1 MPWFGGY
8 WQQQVFPVH
17 ATLVPAIPAR
27 WLTVRGPNLSIP
39 LPCFGQIWLAV
50 WSWAGIVDGAQV
62 RRSPYKG
69 RHRTN
74 QGPLM
79 QSTLTVHETD
89 PHDIF
94 VIEPD
99 VVLAA
104 RPDAARPEAPRAD
117 APRTDNASVD
127 PVHEAL
133 SRLAHQ
139 RADVQ
144 PKFSAVAPSPTL
156 DTTFRAAAADHAK
169 TTGKR
174 SGFGRLVRNTFV
186 GFLFAL
192 VSAMAAA
199 LWTHHGDAAKQ
210 MIAAWLP
217 AKQMIVGWLPPFVLA
232 ASSPTEPPPV
242 AEQPSVSPTQ
252 AATADQASA
261 PPAQPPDSAA
271 PAQAVAAADSAPLVQ
286 SMARDI
292 ATMGQQIEQ
301 LKASIEQLKAS
312 QAQMARDVVKSSE
325 LNQRPRIA
333 TTVPPR
339 PVAAVPAPVRKPK
352 PVTQV
357 YQPSAYQPS
366 APAMASTSPPPS
378 SAAPAPLPQPAPS
391 SQAATT
397 AEDGGPL
404 VRPPLPLR

>member
-1 MPWFGGY
+1 
-8 WQQQVFPVH
+8 
-17 ATLVPAIPAR
+17 
-27 WLTVRGPNLSIP
+27 
-39 LPCFGQIWLAV
+39 
-50 WSWAGIVDGAQV
+50 
-62 RRSPYKG
+62 
-69 RHRTN
+69 
-74 QGPLM
+74 M
-79 QSTLTVHETD
+79 QSTLTMHETD

-104 RPDAARPEAPRAD
+104 RPDAAHPETPRADAVRAD

-169 TTGKR
+169 TPGKR

-261 PPAQPPDSAA
+261 PPAHPPDSAA

-352 PVTQV
+352 PVYQV
-357 YQPSAYQPS
+357 YQP
-366 APAMASTSPPPS
+366 APAAMASTLPPPS
-378 SAAPAPLPQPAPS
+378 PTAPAPLPQQPALSQPALSQPAPPP
-391 SQAATT
+391 QATTT
-397 AEDGGPL
+397 AEDGGP
-404 VRPPLPLR
+404 VMRPPLPLR

>member
-1 MPWFGGY
+1 
-8 WQQQVFPVH
+8 
-17 ATLVPAIPAR
+17 
-27 WLTVRGPNLSIP
+27 
-39 LPCFGQIWLAV
+39 
-50 WSWAGIVDGAQV
+50 
-62 RRSPYKG
+62 
-69 RHRTN
+69 
-74 QGPLM
+74 M

-104 RPDAARPEAPRAD
+104 RPDAARPD
-117 APRTDNASVD
+117 APRPDAPRVDAVRADNASVD

-139 RADVQ
+139 RADIQ
-144 PKFSAVAPSPTL
+144 PKFSVAPSPTL
-156 DTTFRAAAADHAK
+156 NPVAPSPTVDTTFRATAVGGVKPA
-169 TTGKR
+169 GKR
-174 SGFGRLVRNTFV
+174 SGFGRRVRNTFV

-199 LWTHHGDAAKQ
+199 LWTHHGNEAKQ
-210 MIAAWLP
+210 MLADYWLP
-217 AKQMIVGWLPPFVLA
+217 AKQTIVGWLPPFVLA

-242 AEQPSVSPTQ
+242 AEQPSASPTQ
-252 AATADQASA
+252 TATADQASA
-261 PPAQPPDSAA
+261 PPAQPSDSAA
-271 PAQAVAAADSAPLVQ
+271 PAQATAVADPSPSPLVQ

-325 LNQRPRIA
+325 LNQRPRVA
-333 TTVPPR
+333 TPPPR
-339 PVAAVPAPVRKPK
+339 PVVATAPAPVRKPK
-352 PVTQV
+352 PVYQT
-357 YQPSAYQPS
+357 YQP
-366 APAMASTSPPPS
+366 APASVASTLPPP
-378 SAAPAPLPQPAPS
+378 AAPAPLPQPALSQPS
-391 SQAATT
+391 PPPQSA
-397 AEDGGPL
+397 AEDGGPV

>member
-1 MPWFGGY
+1 
-8 WQQQVFPVH
+8 
-17 ATLVPAIPAR
+17 
-27 WLTVRGPNLSIP
+27 
-39 LPCFGQIWLAV
+39 
-50 WSWAGIVDGAQV
+50 
-62 RRSPYKG
+62 
-69 RHRTN
+69 
-74 QGPLM
+74 M
-79 QSTLTVHETD
+79 QSALTVHETD

-104 RPDAARPEAPRAD
+104 RPEAPRPEAPRAVRTD
-117 APRTDNASVD
+117 APRTDNTPVD
-127 PVHEAL
+127 PVYEAL

-156 DTTFRAAAADHAK
+156 DTTFRAAAADHTKAA
-169 TTGKR
+169 GKR
-174 SGFGRLVRNTFV
+174 SAFGRLVRNTFV

-199 LWTHHGDAAKQ
+199 LWTHHGDDAKQ

-217 AKQMIVGWLPPFVLA
+217 AKQTIAGWLPPFVRA
-232 ASSPTEPPPV
+232 APSPAEPSPV
-242 AEQPSVSPTQ
+242 ADQPNVTPAQT
-252 AATADQASA
+252 ATADQASA
-261 PPAQPPDSAA
+261 PPD
-271 PAQAVAAADSAPLVQ
+271 QASDTPVAASVVNPTADSGPSTQ

-312 QAQMARDVVKSSE
+312 QAQMARDVAKSSDPG
-325 LNQRPRIA
+325 LRPRVA
-333 TTVPPR
+333 TLPPK
-339 PVAAVPAPVRKPK
+339 PVAATAPAPVRKPK
-352 PVTQV
+352 PVYQV
-357 YQPSAYQPS
+357 YQPSA
-366 APAMASTSPPPS
+366 PAVASTLPPPS
-378 SAAPAPLPQPAPS
+378 ATAPAPPPLSQPAPQP
-391 SQAATT
+391 QAATT

>member
-1 MPWFGGY
+1 
-8 WQQQVFPVH
+8 
-17 ATLVPAIPAR
+17 
-27 WLTVRGPNLSIP
+27 
-39 LPCFGQIWLAV
+39 
-50 WSWAGIVDGAQV
+50 
-62 RRSPYKG
+62 
-69 RHRTN
+69 
-74 QGPLM
+74 M

-89 PHDIF
+89 PHDIV

-104 RPDAARPEAPRAD
+104 RPDAARPDAPRADAVRAD

-210 MIAAWLP
+210 MIADYWPP
-217 AKQMIVGWLPPFVLA
+217 AKQTIAGWLPPFVLA

-242 AEQPSVSPTQ
+242 AEQPSVPPTQ

-261 PPAQPPDSAA
+261 PPAQPSDSAA
-271 PAQAVAAADSAPLVQ
+271 PAQTVAAADSSPSVQ

-325 LNQRPRIA
+325 PSQRPRIA

-352 PVTQV
+352 PVYQV
-357 YQPSAYQPS
+357 YQP
-366 APAMASTSPPPS
+366 APAAVASTLPPS
-378 SAAPAPLPQPAPS
+378 SPTAPAPPPQPAL
-391 SQAATT
+391 SQPAPPPQATTT
-397 AEDGGPL
+397 AEDGGP
-404 VRPPLPLR
+404 VMRPPLPLR

>member
-1 MPWFGGY
+1 
-8 WQQQVFPVH
+8 
-17 ATLVPAIPAR
+17 
-27 WLTVRGPNLSIP
+27 
-39 LPCFGQIWLAV
+39 
-50 WSWAGIVDGAQV
+50 
-62 RRSPYKG
+62 
-69 RHRTN
+69 
-74 QGPLM
+74 M

-104 RPDAARPEAPRAD
+104 RPDAARPDAPRVDAVRAD

-144 PKFSAVAPSPTL
+144 PRFSAVAPSPAAAAPSPTL
-156 DTTFRAAAADHAK
+156 DTTFRAAAADHTKA
-169 TTGKR
+169 TGKR

-199 LWTHHGDAAKQ
+199 LWTHHGNAAKQMLADYWPPAKQ
-210 MIAAWLP
+210 MIA
-217 AKQMIVGWLPPFVLA
+217 GWLPPFVLA

-252 AATADQASA
+252 TATADQASA
-261 PPAQPPDSAA
+261 PPAQPSDNAA
-271 PAQAVAAADSAPLVQ
+271 PAQAVAAADPSPSVQ

-301 LKASIEQLKAS
+301 LKATIEQLKAS
-312 QAQMARDVVKSSE
+312 QAQMARDVAKSSDPG
-325 LNQRPRIA
+325 LRPRVA
-333 TTVPPR
+333 TLPPR
-339 PVAAVPAPVRKPK
+339 PVVAAAPAPVRKPK

-366 APAMASTSPPPS
+366 APAVASTLPPPS
-378 SAAPAPLPQPAPS
+378 YAAPAPQQLSQPAL
-391 SQAATT
+391 SQSAPPPQAMT
-397 AEDGGPL
+397 EPDGAPV

>member
-1 MPWFGGY
+1 
-8 WQQQVFPVH
+8 
-17 ATLVPAIPAR
+17 
-27 WLTVRGPNLSIP
+27 
-39 LPCFGQIWLAV
+39 
-50 WSWAGIVDGAQV
+50 
-62 RRSPYKG
+62 
-69 RHRTN
+69 
-74 QGPLM
+74 M
-79 QSTLTVHETD
+79 QSRLTVHETD

-104 RPDAARPEAPRAD
+104 RPDAARPDAVRTDAIRAD
-117 APRTDNASVD
+117 TVRTDTVRTDSASAD

-139 RADVQ
+139 RADIQ
-144 PKFSAVAPSPTL
+144 PKFSAAAPSPTV
-156 DTTFRAAAADHAK
+156 DTTFRAAAIDGSKPKSA
-169 TTGKR
+169 R

-199 LWTHHGDAAKQ
+199 LWTHHGNAAKQMLADYWPPAKQ
-210 MIAAWLP
+210 MIA
-217 AKQMIVGWLPPFVLA
+217 GWMPPFVLA

-261 PPAQPPDSAA
+261 PPAHPPDSAA

-352 PVTQV
+352 PVYQV
-357 YQPSAYQPS
+357 YQP
-366 APAMASTSPPPS
+366 APAAMASTLPPPS
-378 SAAPAPLPQPAPS
+378 PTAPAPLPQQPALSQPAPPP
-391 SQAATT
+391 QATTT
-397 AEDGGPL
+397 AEDGGP
-404 VRPPLPLR
+404 VMRPPLPLR

>member
-1 MPWFGGY
+1 
-8 WQQQVFPVH
+8 
-17 ATLVPAIPAR
+17 
-27 WLTVRGPNLSIP
+27 
-39 LPCFGQIWLAV
+39 
-50 WSWAGIVDGAQV
+50 
-62 RRSPYKG
+62 
-69 RHRTN
+69 
-74 QGPLM
+74 M
-79 QSTLTVHETD
+79 QSTLTPQETD

-104 RPDAARPEAPRAD
+104 RPDAVRPGAPRADAARAD

-139 RADVQ
+139 RGDVQ
-144 PKFSAVAPSPTL
+144 PKFSAAAPSPTL
-156 DTTFRAAAADHAK
+156 DAMFRAAAADHAK
-169 TTGKR
+169 PAGKR

-199 LWTHHGDAAKQ
+199 LWTHHGAAAKQ
-210 MIAAWLP
+210 MIATWLP
-217 AKQMIVGWLPPFVLA
+217 AKQMIAGWLPPFVLA
-232 ASSPTEPPPV
+232 ASSPVETPPP
-242 AEQPSVSPTQ
+242 ADQPNAPPQ
-252 AATADQASA
+252 AAIADQASA
-261 PPAQPPDSAA
+261 PAAQPSDNTA
-271 PAQAVAAADSAPLVQ
+271 PTTATADSSPSVQ

-292 ATMGQQIEQ
+292 ASMGQQIEQ
-301 LKASIEQLKAS
+301 LKATIEQLKAN
-312 QAQMARDVVKSSE
+312 QAQMARDVAKSSDPG
-325 LNQRPRIA
+325 LRPRVA
-333 TTVPPR
+333 TLPPK
-339 PVAAVPAPVRKPK
+339 PVVAAAPAPAPVRKPR

-357 YQPSAYQPS
+357 YQPSVYQPS
-366 APAMASTSPPPS
+366 APAVASTLPPPL
-378 SAAPAPLPQPAPS
+378 SAAPLPAPQPAPS